1 MPLNESRNAIEL
13 LKHDHREVES
23 LFAEFEAESSDERK
37 IELGRTICMELMV
50 HTQIEEE
57 LFYPAAKQ
65 SLSDEEGQDLIAEA
79 AVEHGSLKQLIA
91 EIDGSS
97 PGDEMFDARFTVLKE
112 YVQHHVKE
120 EENELMPE
128 VERTDVDLE
137 ALGAQLA
144 ERKEELKSRMER
156 ARAGNGR
163 RISLPSAPASRS
175 GGSGRG
181 AGGRKTAGGG
191 RSSSSSSSGR
201 RTSGGR
207 SSSSSS
213 SSSSG
218 RKSTGGRTGTSG
230 RKTAGARKS
239 AGGRKTASSSRRSSG
254 SQAGKRPAA
263 RKQTAASRQ
272 SARGARKS
280 APTKTSARKRAQTR
294 RARSGRS

>member
-191 RSSSSSSSGR
+191 RSSSSSGR

-207 SSSSSS
+207 SSSSSG
-213 SSSSG
+213 G

-263 RKQTAASRQ
+263 RKQAAASRQ

-280 APTKTSARKRAQTR
+280 APTKTSARKRAQSR